1 MILDSSG
8 ILKLE
13 YDAPDLDIE
22 ELRRYTKT
30 VENTSEEIETLLME
44 SVNEL
49 MPELKYC
56 IVCRKIQKENFELLG
71 LNDID
76 YLNDAEMCILFGATI
91 GIGPDRLINRYS
103 RISPSKAFLFQ
114 GIGTERVES
123 LCNKFQEEV
132 RKEAES
138 NGFEIKPRIS
148 PGYGKFELSF
158 QTKLFQI
165 LELQKRAGITLNESL
180 LMTPSKS
187 VTAVVPLFKKEA
199 GKCPENFESAFGCE
213 NCSKTECLFK
223 SNR

>member
-13 YDAPDLDIE
+13 YDAPDVDIE
-22 ELRRYTKT
+22 ELRRYTKAG
-30 VENTSEEIETLLME
+30 ENSSEEIETLFRE

-56 IVCRKIQKENFELLG
+56 IVCRKIQKDDFEPFG
-71 LNDID
+71 LNYID

-103 RISPSKAFLFQ
+103 RISPSKAFFFQ

-138 NGFEIKPRIS
+138 NGFVIKPRIS

-187 VTAVVPLFKKEA
+187 VTAVIPLFKK
-199 GKCPENFESAFGCE
+199 CPEDHDAAYGCE
-213 NCSKTECLFK
+213 NCSKTDCAFK
-223 SNR
+223 